1 VLGGGLAEAV
11 AICVNVLGVPEASD
25 VGVLLAEEEGAG
37 VDDEDAEVEDT
48 SVVVLDPVEEL
59 EDDEE
64 LLDDVDKEL
73 ELEVNDADEAERG
86 LTITGV
92 VVGVA
97 DDAVFAAE
105 EALRLVCDDGV
116 APGITPG

>member
-1 VLGGGLAEAV
+1 VLGA
-11 AICVNVLGVPEASD
+11 PESSD
-25 VGVLLAEEEGAG
+25 VGVLLAEEEGAEDG
-37 VDDEDAEVEDT
+37 NADAEVEDA
-48 SVVVLDPVEEL
+48 SVFELDAEVEL

-64 LLDDVDKEL
+64 LLDDVGKEF

-86 LTITGV
+86 LTITDV

-105 EALRLVCDDGV
+105 ETLRLVRDDGV
-116 APGITPG
+116 TPGPGIKLG